1 MNLEDIPTILCVDDE
16 PRVVDGLALHL
27 RKNYRILTAISGQAA
42 LQILKDQ
49 GAQKLLGRI
58 PRLEQ
63 VLEILGASQR
73 AKKDSVEDSSEGLI
87 KLGATILRMVL
98 DYDTQIARGQPAKIA
113 LQSLRVDPQRHE
125 APLLKCLEPLVG
137 TAADGQEVS
146 EMPVDRVMSGI
157 VFLDELRTS
166 IGTLLVPK
174 VFEVTDA
181 FLERMR
187 NFGPGILQEKVRVL
201 SPVKR
206 AALRTTA

>member
-73 AKKDSVEDSSEGLI
+73 AKKDSVEDSSEELI
-87 KLGATILRMVL
+87 KLGATILR
-98 DYDTQIARGQPAKIA
+98 
-113 LQSLRVDPQRHE
+113 
-125 APLLKCLEPLVG
+125 
-137 TAADGQEVS
+137 
-146 EMPVDRVMSGI
+146 
-157 VFLDELRTS
+157 
-166 IGTLLVPK
+166 
-174 VFEVTDA
+174 
-181 FLERMR
+181 
-187 NFGPGILQEKVRVL
+187 RVL
-201 SPVKR
+201 
-206 AALRTTA
+206 A